1 MAQTPVRPVCF
12 PTMKHLHRTSLLAA
26 ALFASATLLSA
37 ADAAQT
43 DVAVNFHEAEK
54 FTDARS
60 RFGGST
66 EQHYLDSLA
75 AHLMKQASLQLA
87 PGQRLE
93 VTFTDVDLAGEFNT
107 ANSRQ
112 QDIRIIKEIYLP
124 RQQLSFRLIGED
136 GQVLKEGERR
146 LSDLNFMN
154 NPNIIGRNEPLFY
167 DKALL
172 SEWVRKEFKS

>member
-1 MAQTPVRPVCF
+1 MAQTPPGPVNF

-26 ALFASATLLSA
+26 ALLASASLLPA
-37 ADAAQT
+37 AAQT

-60 RFGGST
+60 RFGGNT
-66 EQHYLDSLA
+66 EQQYLDSLA
-75 AHLMKQASLQLA
+75 AHLMKQAAHHLA

-93 VTFTDVDLAGEFNT
+93 VTFIDVDLAGDFNPAST
-107 ANSRQ
+107 RHH
-112 QDIRIIKEIYLP
+112 DVRIIKEIYLP

-136 GQVLKEGERR
+136 GQVIKEGERR

-154 NPNIIGRNEPLFY
+154 NPSLIGRNEPLFY

-172 SEWVRKEFKS
+172 SDWVNREFKS